1 MGAGNKMDPTKFQV
15 ADISK
20 TTVCPLARVIRNE
33 LKTTYKKV
41 KVVFSTETPL
51 KPQKTEEQ
59 SYKKQSPAVMHLFR
73 PWLD

>member
-33 LKTTYKKV
+33 LKTTYKKSQSC
-41 KVVFSTETPL
+41 FFYRNTI
-51 KPQKTEEQ
+51 KTT
-59 SYKKQSPAVMHLFR
+59 KNRRTKL
-73 PWLD
+73 